1 MSVYKD
7 VLELSRIH
15 EIIDELDNYPVFKS
29 GKLMEDEE
37 GPYLWLDFYE
47 EIPVYYEDEEFIK
60 NGSLENSR
68 RKEIRILSR
77 CTKTN
82 CRIVKREQHGTKTC

>member
-1 MSVYKD
+1 MRVYKD

-15 EIIDELDNYPVFKS
+15 EIIDRFGDYPVFKS

-47 EIPVYYEDEEFIK
+47 WIPVYYQGESFIK
-60 NGSLENSR
+60 MDVW
-68 RKEIRILSR
+68 KIREGCKFEFYPDVPKL
-77 CTKTN
+77 
-82 CRIVKREQHGTKTC
+82 IVEL